1 MKQFQKY
8 GVAAA
13 VASMAAGAVA
23 TEVSRSEVGDL
34 AIVPYYTVNNGF
46 NTGVHI
52 INTSDATQV
61 VKFRLRRGADSKD
74 ALDFNLVMSPRDEW
88 TGNITAGGDNG
99 VIVETNDTTCTV
111 PEFPAGGAP
120 MPSTF
125 AKGATEG
132 YIEIIAMA
140 AADKT
145 QPISIAAK
153 HAKGV
158 PADCDAVRNNFFRVD
173 ADDAGK
179 PAVKGVHFSNAS
191 SNGALSAAAASAG
204 QNISLYTDSVNP
216 LKVSFMIT
224 DSEGGLEFGDN
235 AVMVED
241 FAAAAMMTNQQALSF
256 GTNGLLNFDALNF
269 ELPNLS
275 RGALLEDVSAS
286 DTDNRAEKKGSFSL
300 LRGKGVSVSVT
311 PEMAETELY
320 NDLRQALDADKII
333 NEWASIETDAA
344 TVATDWVVTLPGQY
358 TMTNPVC
365 GIYAAYDEATAGGCT
380 STALKLA
387 DKDELP
393 LTLASNASGDPAGSG
408 SKMLL
413 WDREETALN
422 GKESAASGELGFS
435 PGGSSGDPDKTAT
448 LKREVNVISFNGT
461 SVLGTAAAQKA
472 TAGDMGLGVTVTV
485 EGADRGWAQ
494 LEIVPTAGAAVFN
507 MSGVDG
513 ADVKPNSATA
523 GAAAAAAL
531 NGSYTAVAADRTA
544 VVGMA
549 VWERQFSGQAGN
561 YGRAIE
567 HTTLTSSGAI
577 VGNFTQRSS

>member
-23 TEVSRSEVGDL
+23 TEVSKHEVGDL

-52 INTSDATQV
+52 VNTSDATQV

-74 ALDFNLVMSPRDEW
+74 ALDFNIVMSPRDEW

-120 MPSTF
+120 MAATY
-125 AKGATEG
+125 AAGATEG

-140 AADKT
+140 AASNEK
-145 QPISIAAK
+145 QPIAVNAK

-158 PADCDAVRNNFFRVD
+158 PADCDAVRDNFFRV
-173 ADDAGK
+173 AAAKNG
-179 PAVKGVHFSNAS
+179 AHSVKGVHS
-191 SNGALSAAAASAG
+191 SDLTSDGAVSATNSAQALSSY
-204 QNISLYTDSVNP
+204 SDSVNP

-235 AVMVED
+235 AVMIED
-241 FAAAAMMTNQQALSF
+241 FSIAPMMTNQQALSF
-256 GTNGLLNFDALNF
+256 GSDGLLNFDALNF
-269 ELPNLS
+269 EFPNLS
-275 RGALLEDVSAS
+275 AGALADSA
-286 DTDNRAEKKGSFSL
+286 TR
-300 LRGKGVSVSVT
+300 SVDST
-311 PEMAETELY
+311 LASGDLY
-320 NDLRQALDADKII
+320 NDLRAALDADKII
-333 NEWASIETDAA
+333 NEWASVETAAA

-358 TMTNPVC
+358 VMTNPVC
-365 GIYAAYDEATAGGCT
+365 GIYAAYSEATAGGCT
-380 STALKLA
+380 STALGVA
-387 DKDELP
+387 DKNELP
-393 LTLASNASGDPAGSG
+393 LTLASNPTGDPAGSG

-422 GKESAASGELGFS
+422 GKQSAASGELSFS
-435 PGGSSGDPDKTAT
+435 PGGSSGDPDVTAT

-472 TAGDMGLGVTVTV
+472 TAGDLGLGVTVTV
-485 EGADRGWAQ
+485 EGADRGWAE
-494 LEIVPTAGAAVFN
+494 LAIVPTAGASTFA
-507 MSGVDG
+507 MTGTDG
-513 ADVKPNSATA
+513 ANVVPNAATS
-523 GAAAAAAL
+523 GAAAALAL
-531 NGSYTAVAADRTA
+531 NGTYTAVTVPQETA
-544 VVGMA
+544 VIGMA

-567 HTTLTSSGAI
+567 HSTLTSSDTTAGD
-577 VGNFTQRSS
+577 FTQRT

>member
-1 MKQFQKY
+1 
-8 GVAAA
+8 
-13 VASMAAGAVA
+13 
-23 TEVSRSEVGDL
+23 
-34 AIVPYYTVNNGF
+34 
-46 NTGVHI
+46 
-52 INTSDATQV
+52 
-61 VKFRLRRGADSKD
+61 
-74 ALDFNLVMSPRDEW
+74 
-88 TGNITAGGDNG
+88 
-99 VIVETNDTTCTV
+99 
-111 PEFPAGGAP
+111 
-120 MPSTF
+120 
-125 AKGATEG
+125 
-132 YIEIIAMA
+132 
-140 AADKT
+140 
-145 QPISIAAK
+145 
-153 HAKGV
+153 
-158 PADCDAVRNNFFRVD
+158 
-173 ADDAGK
+173 
-179 PAVKGVHFSNAS
+179 
-191 SNGALSAAAASAG
+191 
-204 QNISLYTDSVNP
+204 
-216 LKVSFMIT
+216 MIT
-224 DSEGGLEFGDN
+224 DSKGGLEFGDN

-241 FAAAAMMTNQQALSF
+241 FSTAAMMTNQQALSF
-256 GTNGLLNFDALNF
+256 GTDGLLNFDALNF
-269 ELPNLS
+269 ELPNLNQ
-275 RGALLEDVSAS
+275 GALKETSGRAGLAS
-286 DTDNRAEKKGSFSL
+286 TSL
-300 LRGKGVSVSVT
+300 
-311 PEMAETELY
+311 Y
-320 NDLRQALDADKII
+320 DDLRAALDADKII
-333 NEWASIETDAA
+333 NEWASVKTDAA

-358 TMTNPVC
+358 VMTNPVC
-365 GIYAAYDEATAGGCT
+365 GIYANYSEATAGGCT
-380 STALKLA
+380 STALALA
-387 DKDELP
+387 DKNELP
-393 LTLASNASGDPAGSG
+393 LTLASNAAGDPAGSG

-567 HTTLTSSGAI
+567 HSTMVSSGSN
-577 VGNFTQRSS
+577 GGSDFTFTRK

>member
-1 MKQFQKY
+1 MKKFQKY

-13 VASMAAGAVA
+13 VASMAAGAMA
-23 TEVSRSEVGDL
+23 TSSAKISTGEVGDL

-74 ALDFNLVMSPRDEW
+74 ALDFNIGMSPRDEW

-99 VIVETNDTTCTV
+99 VLVETNDTTCTV
-111 PEFPAGGAP
+111 PKFPAGGAP
-120 MPSTF
+120 MPSTY

-158 PADCDAVRNNFFRVD
+158 PANCDAVRNNFFRVN
-173 ADDAGK
+173 AADAGK

-191 SNGALSAAAASAG
+191 SNGALSALAASAG

-256 GTNGLLNFDALNF
+256 GTDGLLNFDALNF

-275 RGALLEDVSAS
+275 RGALLEDVTKAN
-286 DTDNRAEKKGSFSL
+286 TKNRAEETGVIKDL
-300 LRGKGVSVSVT
+300 LRGAGKKVDVT
-311 PEMAETELY
+311 PKMAEAELY
-320 NDLRQALDADKII
+320 NKLRQALDADKII

-358 TMTNPVC
+358 VMTNPVC
-365 GIYAAYDEATAGGCT
+365 SIYAAYDEATAGGCT

-387 DKDELP
+387 AKNELP
-393 LTLASNASGDPAGSG
+393 LTLASNAAGDPAGSG

-422 GKESAASGELGFS
+422 GKDSTASGELGFS
-435 PGGSSGDPDKTAT
+435 PGGSSGDPNKTAT

-472 TAGDMGLGVTVTV
+472 TAGDLGLGVTVTV
-485 EGADRGWAQ
+485 EGADRGWAE
-494 LEIVPTAGAAVFN
+494 LEIVPTAGASIFG

-513 ADVKPNSATA
+513 EDVKPNAATS

-531 NGSYTAVAADRTA
+531 NGSYTAVAGNHTA

-567 HTTLTSSGAI
+567 HSTISSTGR
-577 VGNFTQRSS
+577 GNP

>member
-23 TEVSRSEVGDL
+23 TEVSRSELGDL

-74 ALDFNLVMSPRDEW
+74 ALDFNLVMSPFDEW

-111 PEFPAGGAP
+111 PKFPAGGAP

-145 QPISIAAK
+145 QPIAVNAK

-158 PADCDAVRNNFFRVD
+158 PADCDAVRDNFFRVN

-179 PAVKGVHFSNAS
+179 EGVKGVHYSNVTS
-191 SNGALSAAAASAG
+191 DGALSALAASAL
-204 QNISLYTDSVNP
+204 QNLSFYTDSVNP

-256 GTNGLLNFDALNF
+256 GTDGLLNFDALNF

-275 RGALLEDVSAS
+275 RGALKEKVSAAIAN
-286 DTDNRAEKKGSFSL
+286 DRA
-300 LRGKGVSVSVT
+300 SVT
-311 PEMAETELY
+311 TSVTRKYGAGLSETITTVHADDELFQ
-320 NDLRQALDADKII
+320 NLRQALDTDKVI

-358 TMTNPVC
+358 TMEDPTC
-365 GIYAAYDEATAGGCT
+365 GIYAAYDQATAGGCT
-380 STALKLA
+380 STALGLA
-387 DKDELP
+387 DKNELP
-393 LTLASNASGDPAGSG
+393 LTLASNAAGDPAGSG

-422 GKESAASGELGFS
+422 GTESAASGELGFS
-435 PGGSSGDPDKTAT
+435 PGGSSGDPAKTAT

-472 TAGDMGLGVTVTV
+472 TAGDLGLGVTVTV
-485 EGADRGWAQ
+485 AGADRGWAELTIQ
-494 LEIVPTAGAAVFN
+494 PKAGAKIFN
-507 MSGVDG
+507 PSGADG
-513 ADVKPNSATA
+513 ADVEPDNGTTSAPYGTF
-523 GAAAAAAL
+523 AAVQEA
-531 NGSYTAVAADRTA
+531 NDTAVI
-544 VVGMA
+544 GMA
-549 VWERQFSGQAGN
+549 VWERQFAGQAGN

-567 HTTLTSSGAI
+567 HSTISSTGR
-577 VGNFTQRSS
+577 GNP

>member
-1 MKQFQKY
+1 MKKFQKY

-13 VASMAAGAVA
+13 VASMAAGAMA
-23 TEVSRSEVGDL
+23 TSSAKISTGEVGDL

-74 ALDFNLVMSPRDEW
+74 ALDFNIVMSPRDEW
-88 TGNITAGGDNG
+88 TGNITAGGANG
-99 VIVETNDTTCTV
+99 VLVETNDTTCTV
-111 PEFPAGGAP
+111 PKFPAGGAP
-120 MPSTF
+120 MPSTY

-158 PADCDAVRNNFFRVD
+158 PANCDAVRNNFFRVN
-173 ADDAGK
+173 AADAGK

-191 SNGALSAAAASAG
+191 SNGALSALAASAG

-269 ELPNLS
+269 ELPNLG
-275 RGALLEDVSAS
+275 RGALLEDVTAS
-286 DTDNRAEKKGSFSL
+286 DTDNRAQEKGSFSL
-300 LRGKGVSVSVT
+300 LRGAGVSVTVT
-311 PEMAETELY
+311 PTMAETELY
-320 NDLRQALDADKII
+320 NDLRKALDAEKIV

-358 TMTNPVC
+358 VMTNPVC
-365 GIYAAYDEATAGGCT
+365 SIYAAYDEATAGGCT

-387 DKDELP
+387 EKNELP
-393 LTLASNASGDPAGSG
+393 LTLASNAAGDPAGSG

-422 GKESAASGELGFS
+422 GKESTASGELGFS
-435 PGGSSGDPDKTAT
+435 PGGSSGDPAKKAT

-472 TAGDMGLGVTVTV
+472 TAGDLGLGVTVTV
-485 EGADRGWAQ
+485 TGADRGWAE
-494 LEIVPTAGAAVFN
+494 LEIVPTADAAIFA
-507 MSGVDG
+507 MSGVDT
-513 ADVKPNSATA
+513 ADVLPNSKTA

-531 NGSYTAVAADRTA
+531 NGSYTAVTGNHTA

-567 HTTLTSSGAI
+567 HSTISSA
-577 VGNFTQRSS
+577 R

>member
-13 VASMAAGAVA
+13 VASLAGGAVA
-23 TEVSRSEVGDL
+23 TTEVSKHEIGDL

-52 INTSDATQV
+52 INTSDVTQV

-74 ALDFNLVMSPRDEW
+74 ALDFNIVMSPRDEW

-120 MPSTF
+120 MAATY
-125 AKGATEG
+125 AEGATEG

-140 AADKT
+140 SADMK
-145 QPISIAAK
+145 QPISKAAK
-153 HAKGV
+153 HVKGV
-158 PADCDAVRNNFFRVD
+158 PADCDSVRANFFRVT
-173 ADDAGK
+173 AAQAASAAAIG
-179 PAVKGVHFSNAS
+179 VKGVHNSS
-191 SNGALSAAAASAG
+191 TTSNGALSAGAVTAAVE
-204 QNISLYTDSVNP
+204 NISSYADSVNP

-241 FAAAAMMTNQQALSF
+241 FSGAAMMTNQQALSF
-256 GTNGLLNFDALNF
+256 GTDGLLNFDALNF
-269 ELPNLS
+269 ELPNLNQ
-275 RGALLEDVSAS
+275 GALTETGGRTLASAS
-286 DTDNRAEKKGSFSL
+286 LYDG
-300 LRGKGVSVSVT
+300 LRS
-311 PEMAETELY
+311 
-320 NDLRQALDADKII
+320 ALDADKII

-358 TMTNPVC
+358 VMTNPVC
-365 GIYAAYDEATAGGCT
+365 GIYENYTEATAGGCT
-380 STALKLA
+380 STAVALA
-387 DKDELP
+387 DKNELP

-422 GKESAASGELGFS
+422 GKESAATGELSFS
-435 PGGSSGDPDKTAT
+435 PGGSSGDPAVTAT

-461 SVLGTAAAQKA
+461 SVLGTAAAQQA
-472 TAGDMGLGVTVTV
+472 TAGDLGLGVTVTV

-494 LEIVPTAGAAVFN
+494 LEIAPTAGAAIFN
-507 MSGVDG
+507 MTGVDG
-513 ADVKPNSATA
+513 ANVMPN
-523 GAAAAAAL
+523 AAAGGNAATL
-531 NGSYTAVAADRTA
+531 NGSYTPVAIGERTA
-544 VVGMA
+544 VIGMA

-567 HTTLTSSGAI
+567 HTTLTSSGTL
-577 VGNFTQRSS
+577 VGNFTQRS

>member
-13 VASMAAGAVA
+13 VASMAAGAMA
-23 TEVSRSEVGDL
+23 TATTKISSGEIGDL

-61 VKFRLRRGADSKD
+61 VKFRLRRGADSAD
-74 ALDFNLVMSPRDEW
+74 ALDFNIVMSPRDEW
-88 TGNITAGGDNG
+88 TGNITAGGPNG
-99 VIVETNDTTCTV
+99 VVVETNDTTCTV
-111 PEFPAGGAP
+111 PAFPAGGAP
-120 MPSTF
+120 MPSTY

-158 PADCDAVRNNFFRVD
+158 PANCDAVRNNFFRVN
-173 ADDAGK
+173 AADAGK

-191 SNGALSAAAASAG
+191 SNGALSALAASAG

-241 FAAAAMMTNQQALSF
+241 FADAAMMTNQQALSF
-256 GTNGLLNFDALNF
+256 GTDGLLNFDALNF

-275 RGALLEDVSAS
+275 RGALLEDVTKAN
-286 DTDNRAEKKGSFSL
+286 TKNRAEETGVIKDL
-300 LRGKGVSVSVT
+300 LRGAGKKVDVT
-311 PEMAETELY
+311 PTMAEAELY
-320 NDLRQALDADKII
+320 NNLRKALDADKII

-358 TMTNPVC
+358 LMTNPVC

-380 STALKLA
+380 STALALA
-387 DKDELP
+387 DKNELP
-393 LTLASNASGDPAGSG
+393 LTLASNATGDAAGSG

-422 GKESAASGELGFS
+422 GKESEASGDLDFS

-461 SVLGTAAAQKA
+461 SVLGTAAAQQA
-472 TAGDMGLGVTVTV
+472 TAGDLGLGVTVTV
-485 EGADRGWAQ
+485 TGADRGWAE
-494 LEIVPTAGAAVFN
+494 LEIVPTADAAIFA
-507 MSGVDG
+507 MSGVDT
-513 ADVKPNSATA
+513 ADVLPNSKTA
-523 GAAAAAAL
+523 GDAAAKAL
-531 NGSYTAVAADRTA
+531 NGSYTAVAGNHTA

-567 HTTLTSSGAI
+567 HSTISSTGR
-577 VGNFTQRSS
+577 GNP

>member
-13 VASMAAGAVA
+13 VASMAGGAVSA
-23 TEVSRSEVGDL
+23 PEVSKHEIGDL

-52 INTSDATQV
+52 INTSDVTQV

-74 ALDFNLVMSPRDEW
+74 ALDFNIVMSPRDEW

-111 PEFPAGGAP
+111 PAFPAGGAP
-120 MPSTF
+120 MAATY

-140 AADKT
+140 SADMK
-145 QPISIAAK
+145 QPISKAAK
-153 HAKGV
+153 HVKGV
-158 PADCDAVRNNFFRVD
+158 PADCAAVRNNFFRVSTD
-173 ADDAGK
+173 QAASAGSV
-179 PAVKGVHFSNAS
+179 AIKGVHNSAKT
-191 SNGALSAAAASAG
+191 SNGALSAGVGAATAAAA
-204 QNISLYTDSVNP
+204 NISTYADSNNP

-224 DSEGGLEFGDN
+224 DSKGGLEFGDN

-241 FAAAAMMTNQQALSF
+241 FSTEPMMTNQQALSF
-256 GTNGLLNFDALNF
+256 GTDGLLNFDALNF
-269 ELPNLS
+269 ELPNLNQ
-275 RGALLEDVSAS
+275 GALTETGAN
-286 DTDNRAEKKGSFSL
+286 NRAANLSATSL
-300 LRGKGVSVSVT
+300 YDNLRS
-311 PEMAETELY
+311 
-320 NDLRQALDADKII
+320 ALDADKII

-358 TMTNPVC
+358 VMTNPVC
-365 GIYAAYDEATAGGCT
+365 GIYANYSEATAGGCT
-380 STALKLA
+380 STALALA
-387 DKDELP
+387 DKNELP
-393 LTLASNASGDPAGSG
+393 LTLASNAAGDPAGSG

-422 GKESAASGELGFS
+422 GKESAASGELSFS
-435 PGGSSGDPDKTAT
+435 PGGSSGDPDVTAT

-461 SVLGTAAAQKA
+461 SVLGTAAAQQA
-472 TAGDMGLGVTVTV
+472 TAGDLGLGVTVTV
-485 EGADRGWAQ
+485 AGADRGWAQ
-494 LEIVPTAGAAVFN
+494 LEIAPTAGAAIFG
-507 MSGVDG
+507 MSGADG
-513 ADVKPNSATA
+513 ANVVPNAAT
-523 GAAAAAAL
+523 GGNAATL
-531 NGSYTAVAADRTA
+531 NGSYTPVAVGEKTA
-544 VVGMA
+544 VIGMA

-567 HTTLTSSGAI
+567 HSTLTSSDTTAGD
-577 VGNFTQRSS
+577 FTQRT